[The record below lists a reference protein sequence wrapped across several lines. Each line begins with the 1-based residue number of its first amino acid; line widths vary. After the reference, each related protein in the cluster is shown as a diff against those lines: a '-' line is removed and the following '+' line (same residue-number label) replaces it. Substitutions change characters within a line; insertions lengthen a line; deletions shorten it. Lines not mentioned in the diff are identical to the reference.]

1 MRVADGRGSSA
12 RGMGKP
18 IATARC
24 IVVGYARTGHERWR
38 RWRMGRSH
46 ERRHAPEALASDGGL
61 NSSAGMTNEFYQ
73 GWAPGMTPGRI
84 AVGRFPSATGGPT
97 GTSMHPGSSD
107 QGDGNWWYVRY
118 DTDVGVAIGCGN
130 VWIRRSRSA
139 AAPQPV
145 VACRGRRT
153 ARGKFS
159 VGQRGGA
166 GEQCPLIPSV
176 FRVVVAIPSGANG
189 TAGRT
194 VGHRRAAG
202 TVPDRMYCHPDHG
215 GVE

>member
-1 MRVADGRGSSA
+1 MHCSGVCADRTRTMRAMADGAIA
-12 RGMGKP
+12 RA
-18 IATARC
+18 ATRSGGA
-24 IVVGYARTGHERWR
+24 GL
-38 RWRMGRSH
+38 GR
-46 ERRHAPEALASDGGL
+46 GL

-189 TAGRT
+189 TAGRN

-202 TVPDRMYCHPDHG
+202 TVPDRTHCHPDRG
-215 GVE
+215 GVEQRTLRG